1 MIDKKSRRV
10 VIINNIE
17 SDTIDQAIFILKSDK
32 ASSEI
37 KSFDADISV
46 EAQKII
52 DNYINQVERLKKV
65 QEPFSAKS
73 KKRFKSKKP
82 SFLLPVTLTATFMLA
97 IFFLVVYFA

>member
-10 VIINNIE
+10 VIINNIQ

-32 ASSEI
+32 AASES

-65 QEPFSAKS
+65 QEPFSTKS
-73 KKRFKSKKP
+73 KKRSKSKKP
-82 SFLLPVTLTATFMLA
+82 SFLLPVTLTATFMLVV
-97 IFFLVVYFA
+97 FFFMVYFG